1 MKVFLGESDMA
12 VGGLQVYSRLIV
24 FGEPT
29 IPYTYFETPTSRY
42 VPCAKPYGRTGIIF
56 RVLTF
61 PVRLCYA
68 IVFLTVTAT
77 AWLLAIRA
85 KITESERYA
94 HIASCCYLLWSVAGG
109 MPVPKMPQ
117 IPQLSIYFNT
127 INKMHR
133 YTMVFITINYL
144 HNSGGI
150 SANTRSS
157 KLY

>member
-1 MKVFLGESDMA
+1 MKMFLGESHIA
-12 VGGLQVYSRLIV
+12 VGGLQVYSRLTL

-29 IPYTYFETPTSRY
+29 IPYFETPISRY
-42 VPCAKPYGRTGIIF
+42 VPYAKLFGRTGIIF

-68 IVFLTVTAT
+68 IVFLTVTVT

-85 KITESERYA
+85 KITESKRYA
-94 HIASCCYLLWSVAGG
+94 HIASCCYILLSVAGG

-117 IPQLSIYFNT
+117 IPQLSIYFNI
-127 INKMHR
+127 INKLHR
-133 YTMVFITINYL
+133 YTMLFITINYL
-144 HNSGGI
+144 HVSGGI